1 MRLLLLTVCTTA
13 VLVVGPR
20 SPDLLATAAGPTTPF
35 PQALGAALALVLV
48 AVALWALL
56 VVGLSALGSTGT
68 RLATAMTP
76 RLLRGTLLV
85 ATSAALSATPAVAG
99 ESLDGLR
106 LPERVTSESRD
117 AVPPVAV
124 EPRHDAPPDHRTPQ
138 VATVEVHRGDSLWGL
153 VRARLGDADPGRVA
167 HEVRRWHTAN
177 RTTIGDDPDLL
188 RPGQRLQVPEG
199 LR

>member
-1 MRLLLLTVCTTA
+1 MRLFLLTVCTTA

-20 SPDLLATAAGPTTPF
+20 SPDLLATVVGSTTPF
-35 PQALGAALALVLV
+35 PQALGALLALVLV

-56 VVGLSALGSTGT
+56 VVGLSTLGSTGT

-85 ATSAALSATPAVAG
+85 ATSAALGATPAVAG

-106 LPERVTSESRD
+106 LPERVTSEARD
-117 AVPPVAV
+117 VVPPTTDGT
-124 EPRHDAPPDHRTPQ
+124 RHDPPPGHDSPQ
-138 VATVEVHRGDSLWGL
+138 ASTVQVRHGDSLWAL
-153 VRARLGDADPGRVA
+153 VCARLGDAGPGRVA
-167 HEVRRWHTAN
+167 HEVRRWHAVN
-177 RTTIGDDPDLL
+177 RTTIGSDPDLL

-199 LR
+199 SR